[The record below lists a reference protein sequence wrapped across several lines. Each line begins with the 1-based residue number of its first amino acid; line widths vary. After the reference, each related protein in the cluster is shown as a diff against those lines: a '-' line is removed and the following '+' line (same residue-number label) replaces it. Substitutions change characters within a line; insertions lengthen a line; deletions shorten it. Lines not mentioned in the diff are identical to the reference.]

1 MADMM
6 LQLALALSILGL
18 ILIAYVSPTIRP
30 PASSVSDIS
39 TYSLEKTV
47 RVIGNVN
54 RTHTFKGGAVILA
67 LSDGKS
73 TLDVY
78 LSRDA
83 AAGLN
88 ATKLAGRRVEAS
100 GTVQLYRGKL
110 ELSVERPDSVRLI

>member
-1 MADMM
+1 M
-6 LQLALALSILGL
+6 LQLALAMSLLGL
-18 ILIAYVSPTIRP
+18 MIIAYVSPTIRP
-30 PASSVSDIS
+30 PASAVSDIS
-39 TYSLEKTV
+39 PYSLEKSV
-47 RVIGNVN
+47 RVVGNVN

-67 LSDGKS
+67 LSDGRS

-88 ATKLAGRRVEAS
+88 VTALFGRRVEAS

-110 ELSVERPDSVRLI
+110 ELVVERPDSVRPV